1 MKTNLKNS
9 LYIVIAISSLLS
21 PIAHAGKCFDFKKE
35 YKIKPETAPV
45 QVVQAGELK
54 EHVKHSKFD
63 HVKTVVALVGTGAL
77 LAVSQSDV
85 VKNVGA
91 AVGFSQKE
99 TTAAIG
105 LCGGLWTGSIAGM
118 KRLDY
123 YSKWAPVLV
132 GSYGFAHSPLVKKL
146 VSYVNVANIDQLPSS
161 KFGLTAL
168 TVVTY
173 VAAKTTLQKYCPIFA
188 DSLDGK
194 KFVDLKVGDEVKRYY
209 R

>member
-1 MKTNLKNS
+1 MKTHLKNS
-9 LYIVIAISSLLS
+9 LYIVIAISSLLT
-21 PIAHAGKCFDFKKE
+21 PITYAGKCFDFKKE

-54 EHVKHSKFD
+54 EHEKHSKFD

-77 LAVSQSDV
+77 VAVSQS
-85 VKNVGA
+85 KTANA
-91 AVGFSQKE
+91 ITESLGFSPKE
-99 TTAAIG
+99 TTAAVG

-118 KRLDY
+118 KRLDHY
-123 YSKWAPVLV
+123 AKWAPVLV
-132 GSYGFAHSPLVKKL
+132 GSYGLAHSPLVKNL
-146 VSYVNVANIDQLPSS
+146 VSYVKVANIDQLPDSS
-161 KFGLTAL
+161 FGLTAL

-173 VAAKTTLQKYCPIFA
+173 MAAKTTLQKYCPIFA